1 MPKGSANFHFDEMLK
16 QSGSRSASMTPINA
30 PSPSRA
36 IYGGVLLFINLAQ
49 AVQIADHFR
58 DLVREWAATQTAAK
72 ITAIA
77 RECASF
83 AQDNF
88 DAEDSDDMN
97 AALTPEAIW
106 TVWHDKEGIA
116 PAPEL
121 PAGFSQKYWYECER
135 IGGADFAGDIQKL
148 SRMAVPE

>member
-1 MPKGSANFHFDEMLK
+1 MPKGSANFHFDEAETIRFSQCVHDANK
-16 QSGSRSASMTPINA
+16 RSVTIEGDS
-30 PSPSRA
+30 
-36 IYGGVLLFINLAQ
+36 YGGVSLFINLAQ